1 MRLKIVYT
9 LIAIGLFAAIPVLFS
24 SFSERMTTAD
34 RVRTLARETGKS
46 LTDLKEAAYAFRLG
60 QKDADQLQKALTTA
74 RNSYKKIEFLV
85 NHFYPEYAESHLNGA
100 PLMHIKRDGQRS
112 NVLTPEGLQ
121 FLNELI
127 FSESPELEK
136 VEISTVAQSLE
147 THFAQLTRDL
157 VNRSISDRETITA
170 MRRQLI
176 TVFALGVT
184 GFDTPGSAAG
194 LSESQE
200 TLEALQ
206 AFAKNCGN
214 ANNPIVQ
221 LIDRHFAE
229 AIAYLSEN
237 NDFETFDRL
246 EFLMAYINPL
256 YAALGEL
263 GKEISANSETEK
275 LYGAWNP
282 NTDNLF
288 DTDFLDPYFY
298 TELTR
303 EEDSEELRALG
314 KRLFNDPALS
324 EAGTMSCVTCHDPR
338 KAFTDGRKKSDS
350 NVQDTKVERN
360 APTLLNAVYA
370 DRYFYDLR
378 AFTLEQQT
386 EHVVFN
392 SLEFNTNYES
402 IAARILENTT
412 YEAPMKTIFDKKLS
426 PRDKLTKALT
436 SYVLSLQSFN
446 SPFDQFVRGE
456 TADLAPDVREGFNL
470 FMGKASCGTCHFAP
484 TFSGLVP
491 PYFQK
496 SESEILGVLNSPNE
510 TPPTLDSD
518 NGRNSNGIKN
528 EEAWIYNK
536 SFKTVT
542 VRNVALTAPYFHN
555 GAYKSLEE
563 VMDFYNEGGGAGRG
577 LEVVNQTL
585 SEDALDLSDAE
596 IQSIITFMR
605 ALTDNGA
612 GQSSMAEA
620 KK

>member
-9 LIAIGLFAAIPVLFS
+9 LVAIGLFAAIPVLFA
-24 SFSERMTTAD
+24 SFTETMTNAD
-34 RVRTLARETGKS
+34 RVRTLTHETGKS

-112 NVLTPEGLQ
+112 SVLTPEGLQ
-121 FLNELI
+121 FLDELI

-147 THFAQLTRDL
+147 THFAQLMRDL
-157 VNRSISDRETITA
+157 VNRSISDREIITA

-214 ANNPIVQ
+214 ANNPILQ

-229 AIAYLSEN
+229 AIAYLFEN

-246 EFLMAYINPL
+246 EFLVAYINPL
-256 YAALGEL
+256 YSALGEL
-263 GKEISANSETEK
+263 GKEISDNSETEK

-282 NTDNLF
+282 DTDNLF

-298 TELTR
+298 SELTR

-324 EAGTMSCVTCHDPR
+324 EAGTMSCITCHDPG

-350 NVQDTKVERN
+350 NVQYTKVERN

-392 SLEFNTNYES
+392 SLEFNTNYEA

-412 YEAPMKTIFDKKLS
+412 YEAPMATLFDKKLS

-456 TADLAPDVREGFNL
+456 TADLPPDVREGFNL